1 MKRRADL
8 YDSHYSQSGADV
20 YRAVRSE
27 TYGVDF
33 AQTSWITAPECD
45 DFARWLGLRA
55 GQRLLE
61 VACGS
66 GGTAL
71 RLAEQLGVAVT
82 GVDVNSAAIQAAE
95 QRAQASSA
103 RERAELRLVDADE
116 PLPFADESFDAVF
129 CNDAVNHLRDR
140 ANVLAEWARVL
151 KPGGRCLFTDPVVVT
166 GPVTNAELEARS
178 SIGFFLFLPLGVNET
193 LLRAAGLRVVLAA
206 DVTESMA
213 RISQR
218 WHAARAKHADPL
230 RKREGE
236 ANFDHLQHFLA
247 TVHTL
252 SSERRLSRWA
262 YVGEKPLEPHG

>member
-8 YDSHYSQSGADV
+8 YDSHYAQSGADV
-20 YRAVRSE
+20 YQAVRSE

-33 AQTSWITAPECD
+33 GQTSWITAQECD
-45 DFARWLGLRA
+45 EFARWLGLSA

-71 RLAEQLGVAVT
+71 RMAEQLGVAVT

-95 QRAQASSA
+95 QRAQASPA
-103 RERAELRLVDADE
+103 RELATLRVVDADE
-116 PLPFADESFDAVF
+116 PLPFADGSFDAVF

-140 ANVLAEWARVL
+140 ALVLAEWARVL

-178 SIGFFLFLPLGVNET
+178 SIGFFLFLPLGLNEA
-193 LLRAAGLRVVLAA
+193 LLRTAGLRVVHAA

-218 WHAARAKHADPL
+218 WHASRAKHADAL

-236 ANFDHLQHFLA
+236 ANFEHLQRFLA
-247 TVHTL
+247 TVHML

-262 YVGEKPLEPHG
+262 YVGEKTLD

>member
-8 YDSHYSQSGADV
+8 YDSHYSQAGTDV
-20 YRAVRSE
+20 YQAVRNE

-33 AQTSWITAPECD
+33 GQTSWITAQECD
-45 DFARWLGLRA
+45 EFGRWLGLRA
-55 GQRLLE
+55 RQRLLE

-71 RLAEQLGVAVT
+71 RMAEQLDVAVT

-103 RERAELRLVDADE
+103 RERAELRVVDADG
-116 PLPFADESFDAVF
+116 PLPFADASFDAVF

-140 ANVLAEWARVL
+140 ASVLAEWARVL

-178 SIGFFLFLPLGVNET
+178 SIGFFLFLPLGVNEA
-193 LLRAAGLRVVLAA
+193 LLRAAGLRVVLTA
-206 DVTESMA
+206 DVTENVA

-218 WHAARAKHADPL
+218 WHAARAKHADAL

-236 ANFDHLQHFLA
+236 PNFEHLQHFLA

-262 YVGEKPLEPHG
+262 YVGEKPH